1 MQRKNTIAASLKK
14 QGKELDLDVMKK
26 QIEALHQPETP
37 AATTTS
43 KAVVPV
49 PTDAERIVRLS
60 VDTPENV
67 YLALKSR
74 VLRDK
79 TNIKEYV
86 LELIKRDLG
95 F

>member
-26 QIEALHQPETP
+26 QIEALHQPENP
-37 AATTTS
+37 ATTVS
-43 KAVVPV
+43 KTVSAT
-49 PTDAERIVRLS
+49 TDAERIVRLS

-74 VLRDK
+74 VLRDRS
-79 TNIKEYV
+79 NIKEYV

>member
-26 QIEALHQPETP
+26 QIEALHQPESP
-37 AATTTS
+37 AATVS
-43 KAVVPV
+43 KTVVATV
-49 PTDAERIVRLS
+49 DAERIVRLS

>member
-1 MQRKNTIAASLKK
+1 MQRKNTIAESLKK
-14 QGKELDLDVMKK
+14 QGKELDLDAMKK
-26 QIEALHQPETP
+26 QIEALHQPEGPTIAVP
-37 AATTTS
+37 
-43 KAVVPV
+43 KAVVAMN
-49 PTDAERIVRLS
+49 AERVVRLS

-67 YLALKSR
+67 YLALKSK